1 MSHPPSTPG
10 DRRVAPR
17 INSTLS
23 LIYQH
28 ISSVA
33 AGLDPYDPGFELPQH
48 FTLSGELAR
57 IEEEHQAAISALTRL
72 LPGLDDL
79 VSMMNRKLGALA
91 LAIEGGLS
99 QVNTPAPQRV
109 NISESGLSFH
119 AAEPLLP
126 GGFLHLAISN
136 PARGYHIA
144 ATGRIVFCEE
154 EDLEGYRTGVAFVT
168 LRDED
173 RATLAWDVSRK
184 VRETELVEGF
194 LNPENG

>member
-1 MSHPPSTPG
+1 MSHPPSKPD

-23 LIYQH
+23 LIYQR
-28 ISSVA
+28 ISSVE
-33 AGLDPYDPGFELPQH
+33 AGLDPYHASFELPGH
-48 FTLSGELAR
+48 FTLSVELAR
-57 IEEEHQAAISALTRL
+57 IEEDHAAAISALTRA
-72 LPGLDDL
+72 LPGTDEL
-79 VSMMNRKLGALA
+79 VSMMNRKLAALA
-91 LAIEGGLS
+91 EAIEGGLS

-154 EDLEGYRTGVAFVT
+154 EDLEGYRTGIAFVS
-168 LRDED
+168 LREED
-173 RATLAWDVSRK
+173 RATLAWDVTRK
-184 VRETELVEGF
+184 VRETELVERF
-194 LNPENG
+194 ADPENG

>member
-1 MSHPPSTPG
+1 MSQPPRTPS

-28 ISSVA
+28 ISSVD
-33 AGLDPYDPGFELPQH
+33 AGLDPYNSAFELPQH

-57 IEEEHQAAISALTRL
+57 IEEEHQAAISALTRA

-79 VSMMNRKLGALA
+79 VSMMNRKLGALVQ
-91 LAIEGGLS
+91 AIEGGLS

-144 ATGRIVFCEE
+144 CTGRIVFCEE
-154 EDLEGYRTGVAFVT
+154 EDLEGYRTGVAFVM

-184 VRETELVEGF
+184 VRETELVEDF

>member
-1 MSHPPSTPG
+1 MSNLPPRDS

-17 INSTLS
+17 INSTLA
-23 LIYQH
+23 LIYQR
-28 ISSVA
+28 ISSVE
-33 AGLDPYDPGFELPQH
+33 AGQDPYDPGFALPHH
-48 FTLSGELAR
+48 FTLSVELAR
-57 IEEEHQAAISALTRL
+57 IEEEHQASVAALSRM
-72 LPGLDDL
+72 LPGMDEL
-79 VSMMNRKLGALA
+79 VSMFNRKLAALA
-91 LAIEGGLS
+91 TAIEGGLS
-99 QVNTPAPQRV
+99 QVVTPAPQRV

-119 AAEPLLP
+119 AVEPLLP

-154 EDLEGYRTGVAFVT
+154 EDLEGYRTGVAFIS

-173 RATLAWDVSRK
+173 RATLGRDVTRK
-184 VRETELVEGF
+184 VRETEIVADF